1 MVPDIFDLIA
11 MIQFTDCPPIQFKR
25 RKGQKSIRI
34 RVKPGQIVVSAPIYC
49 SDKAVKEFVTE
60 KESWIR
66 TSLNRMSLKKDDQKN
81 LLEQHKNDILLR
93 GQWIP
98 VTIRHVR
105 PGEKKWLLIERQG
118 RVDAYPPDLHGNNSA
133 NLFSEMRETDHVVPK
148 EVKREFLHEKARVEL
163 PLVFR
168 DISKELPFKW
178 TRLFIR
184 SQRTKWGTCSS
195 KGNISLNW
203 RLIMCPPKI
212 VRYLVVHE
220 LCHTVHM
227 NHSKAYWQLVKSHY
241 PQVELANKWLKTEG
255 NLCFLV

>member
-1 MVPDIFDLIA
+1 MVSDVFDLIS
-11 MIQFTDCPPIQFKR
+11 MIQLTDCPPILFTR

-34 RVKPGQIVVSAPIYC
+34 RVKPGEIVVSAPIYC
-49 SDKAVKEFVTE
+49 SEKAVKEFVTE

-66 TSLNRMSLKKDDQKN
+66 TSLKRMAGKKSEQKN
-81 LLEQHKNDILLR
+81 ILDLHKNDILLR

-98 VTIRHVR
+98 ITIRHAR
-105 PGEKKWLLIERQG
+105 PGEKSWLLIERQG
-118 RVDAYPPDLHGNNSA
+118 RVDAYPPDLPRSNSVD
-133 NLFSEMRETDHVVPK
+133 LFSEENQSELEVPK
-148 EVKREFLHEKARVEL
+148 DIKREFLYEKARVEL
-163 PLVFR
+163 PTTFR
-168 DISKELPFKW
+168 DISKDLPFKW

-203 RLIMCPPKI
+203 RLIMCPPEI
-212 VRYLVVHE
+212 VHYLVIHE

-227 NHSKAYWQLVKSHY
+227 NHSKAYWQLVKSYY
-241 PQVELANKWLKTEG
+241 PQVDIANNWLKTEG